1 MKQKLFFT
9 FSILFLASLGNAQ
22 DLVFK
27 EKPLLFKESKTN
39 DIVVVDSE
47 KTIIKLYK
55 NIKIPLKHNGYL
67 GKLNDYISFNIKN
80 KTYLVHSG
88 CGPVL
93 EYRNDSLVRI
103 DKSFL
108 HANQLGAATFT
119 YNNEIYFFGGYGL
132 FTTKNF
138 ITKFD
143 FNTKEWRLIKTKN
156 NHLIT
161 PLVSSYYFKSKEYFY
176 VFGGHNHT
184 MYDEQAKNKQFLY
197 RLNLKSMIWER
208 LKTDFFTN
216 DEKRSI
222 SLKNGT
228 SLFEYKGELILLD
241 GQKLFKINFTK
252 NTFVEYESD
261 FAISSIYIIPNK
273 NKIIALTEDL
283 TINTK
288 SNFSVNTFT
297 INNIFKNPTNAK
309 TFYYEEQPY
318 YLYVLGL
325 VFVLVLGFFVYKKR
339 SIISYYFHPSL
350 PFQYWI
356 FSQALYF
363 KGKKVKHLSENDIKI
378 LNKIASHPNQFI
390 SLNEFNEMFTIDYET
405 ENYAAIVKRREKK
418 LDTFLKLLANVSSFE
433 ISDLLQER
441 KNEIDKRIK
450 EVLFLPNK
458 IKYIQK

>member
-1 MKQKLFFT
+1 MIKKQYWFIFLLFGIQFT
-9 FSILFLASLGNAQ
+9 FSQQFN
-22 DLVFK
+22 FK
-27 EKPLLFKESKTN
+27 ERPLLFVEALTKE
-39 DIVVVDSE
+39 IVILDNEEVV
-47 KTIIKLYK
+47 IKLNK

-67 GKLNDYISFNIKN
+67 GKLNDYIPFVVKN

-108 HANQLGAATFT
+108 HSNQHGASTFT

-161 PLVSSYYFKSKEYFY
+161 PLVSSYYFKSKDYFY
-176 VFGGHNHT
+176 VFGGHNQT
-184 MYDEQAKNKQFLY
+184 MYDEELKNNEFLY
-197 RLNLKSMIWER
+197 RLNLKSMNWER
-208 LKTDFFTN
+208 FKTDFFN
-216 DEKRSI
+216 QDEKRNI

-228 SLFEYKGELILLD
+228 CLFEYGGELIVLD
-241 GQKLFKINFTK
+241 KQKLFKINFNK
-252 NTFVEYESD
+252 NTYVEYETD
-261 FAISSIYIIPNK
+261 FVISSINLVVNK
-273 NKIIALTEDL
+273 NTIAALTEDL
-283 TINTK
+283 SINTK
-288 SNFSVNTFT
+288 SNYVVSLFP
-297 INNIFKNPTNAK
+297 INKIFKKSINEQS
-309 TFYYEEQPY
+309 FYYEEQPY
-318 YLYVLGL
+318 YLYGLAFFILLGL
-325 VFVLVLGFFVYKKR
+325 FFLAYNKR
-339 SIISYYFHPSL
+339 SFITYYLSPSF
-350 PFQYWI
+350 PFQYLVS
-356 FSQALYF
+356 SQVLYF
-363 KGKKVKHLSENDIKI
+363 KGKKVKHLSEDDIKI

-418 LDTFLKLLANVSSFE
+418 LEVFLKLLANVSSYD
-433 ISDLLQER
+433 IKDLIHER
-441 KNEIDKRIK
+441 KNEVDKRIK

-458 IKYIQK
+458 IKFIKK